1 MSRKVILTSI
11 VVIALIMVGR
21 PMTAMSAFPDVTV
34 YFDVTKPDFSII
46 TTLTD
51 PGGGNPSITTAECS
65 MVGSG
70 YTSGSIEGAINSET
84 GWTWLSG
91 TYFGSE
97 IDLSSTFQVQA
108 QRTNDGTNSTFLT
121 TQTVAAEG
129 IGPLEFSPTGD
140 LVSGFYVYGEAGA
153 CSVTD
158 TWALGLGQTF
168 EGTADSITATAENL
182 FERYDSFGSPIGDP
196 VTNQFTVDTTGGD
209 SFVGSGEG
217 GSYET
222 VLDNQSQ
229 PGFGFAASNFQIEVK
244 DSSSPINL
252 EVLFHTDQI
261 VGETTTWSEH
271 PDYPSSP

>member
-1 MSRKVILTSI
+1 LSRNIILIIFAVS
-11 VVIALIMVGR
+11 LIMVGR
-21 PMTAMSAFPDVTV
+21 PAMAAPASPDVIV
-34 YFDVTKPDFSII
+34 NFDVTRPDFSII

-51 PGGGNPSITTAECS
+51 PGGGNPASASAEFAAAGTGHTT
-65 MVGSG
+65 G
-70 YTSGSIEGAINSET
+70 TIEGHINSET
-84 GWTWLSG
+84 GWTYLSG

-97 IDLSSTFQVQA
+97 INLSSTFQVQA
-108 QRTNDGTNSTFLT
+108 SRTAEGTSSTFT
-121 TQTVAAEG
+121 TNQGVSATNV
-129 IGPLEFSPTGD
+129 GPLEFATTGE
-140 LVSGFYVYGEAGA
+140 LLSGLYLYGEAGA
-153 CSVTD
+153 CSATD

-168 EGTADSITATAENL
+168 EGTADSITGTAENQ
-182 FERYDSFGSPIGDP
+182 FEQRDSFGSLIEDP

-229 PGFGFAASNFQIEVK
+229 PGFGFAANNFQIEVK

-261 VGETTTWSEH
+261 VGNTTTWSEH
-271 PDYPSSP
+271 PDYPNP